1 MPGKVPVG
9 YLETFL
15 LQRSGSGLAQAAQG
29 GGGVPS
35 LEVFRKHGDG
45 TEGHSWLDWMILV
58 VFSRAIMSTQYSKNC
73 CLLLCEL
80 LRSVLPGVLINTVPM
95 EFVLSITRKSVG
107 KLG

>member
-1 MPGKVPVG
+1 MNQIFSQHE
-9 YLETFL
+9 LEQTHKMSEL
-15 LQRSGSGLAQAAQG
+15 NGASQTSADHML
-29 GGGVPS
+29 
-35 LEVFRKHGDG
+35 
-45 TEGHSWLDWMILV
+45 LV